1 MSRSPYD
8 REILRLAVPALGAL
22 AAEPVYV
29 LVDTAIVGHLGVA
42 PLAALAVA
50 GTLLTGAFTLFN
62 FLTYGTTAQVARFH
76 GAGDERTAS
85 ALGVQALWLASAIG
99 IVLLAA
105 AVLLARPAVE
115 LMGVTGHT
123 EDLAVLYMRIA
134 AIGLPFALIA
144 LAGQGY
150 LRGVSDLRTP
160 LRIVIAAN
168 AVNVVLELLFVYV
181 FDWGVKGSAWGTA
194 IAQAGMG
201 LAFARHLWAPA
212 WRPSLDRIRPLVRI
226 GGEIFVR
233 TAALYASFVVASAVL
248 ARVGTT
254 SLAAHQIAFQLW
266 TFLALILDAIAIAA
280 QVIVGRTLGAGD
292 AESAYDASK
301 RMLWWSLAL
310 GTVLGAMMLALT
322 SVLPHAFTG
331 DAGVIDRAEAIWPL
345 FALMQPL
352 AGVVFALDG
361 ILIGAGDTRYLM
373 WSMLIAGVG
382 VYVPIALAALHFDWG
397 IVGVWSGLIA
407 LLVARA
413 LALGWRFRSR
423 RWAVTGAPAPAPRPR
438 PGDGTPGVEAAR

>member
-1 MSRSPYD
+1 VRARLRRSPYD
-8 REILRLAVPALGAL
+8 RDILRLAVPALGAL
-22 AAEPVYV
+22 AAEPLYV

-76 GAGDERTAS
+76 GAGDQRTAA

-99 IVLLAA
+99 TVLLAA
-105 AVLLARPAVE
+105 AVVLARPAVE
-115 LMGVTGHT
+115 LMGVSGHT
-123 EDLAVLYMRIA
+123 ADLAVLYMRIA

-168 AVNVVLELLFVYV
+168 ALNVVLELLFVYG

-201 LAFARHLWAPA
+201 LAFARLLWARP
-212 WRPSLDRIRPLVRI
+212 WRPNLDRIRPLMRI

-248 ARVGTT
+248 ARIGTT

-280 QVIVGRTLGAGD
+280 QVIVGRALGAGD
-292 AESAYDASK
+292 ADSAYAASK
-301 RMLWWSLAL
+301 RMIWWSLAL
-310 GTVLGAMMLALT
+310 GSVLGAVMLALT
-322 SVLPHAFTG
+322 WVLPHAFTS
-331 DAGVIDRAEAIWPL
+331 DAGVIDRAQAIWPL

-373 WSMLIAGVG
+373 WSMLVAGVA
-382 VYVPIALAALHFDWG
+382 VYVPIALAALHYGWG
-397 IVGVWSGLIA
+397 IVGVWWGLIA
-407 LLVARA
+407 LLLARA
-413 LALGWRFRSR
+413 LALGWRFAGR
-423 RWAVTGAPAPAPRPR
+423 RWAVTGAPA
-438 PGDGTPGVEAAR
+438 

>member
-1 MSRSPYD
+1 VVAALRRSPYD

-22 AAEPVYV
+22 AAEPLYI

-62 FLTYGTTAQVARFH
+62 FLTYGTTAQVARYH
-76 GAGDERTAS
+76 GAGDTRTAE
-85 ALGVQALWLASAIG
+85 ALGVQALWLATAIG
-99 IVLLAA
+99 VLLLAA
-105 AVLLARPAVE
+105 AELLAEPAVH
-115 LMGVTGHT
+115 LMGATGHT

-150 LRGVSDLRTP
+150 LRGFSDLRTP
-160 LRIVIAAN
+160 LKIVIAAN
-168 AVNVVLELLFVYV
+168 LANIVLEVIFVYV

-201 LAFARHLWAPA
+201 IAFATYLWARP
-212 WRPSLDRIRPLVRI
+212 WRPNLERIRPLLRI

-233 TAALYASFVVASAVL
+233 TTALYASFVVASAVL
-248 ARVGTT
+248 ARIGTT

-266 TFLALILDAIAIAA
+266 TFLALILDAVAIAA
-280 QVIVGRTLGAGD
+280 QVIVGRMLGAGQAD
-292 AESAYDASK
+292 EAYAASA
-301 RMLWWSLAL
+301 RMIAWSVAL
-310 GTVLGAMMLALT
+310 GALLGAIMLALIG
-322 SVLPHAFTG
+322 VLPHAFTG
-331 DAGVIDRAEAIWPL
+331 DPGVIDRAEAAWPL

-352 AGVVFALDG
+352 AGLVFALDG
-361 ILIGAGDTRYLM
+361 ILIGASDTRFLM
-373 WSMLIAGVG
+373 WSMLVAGVG

-397 IVGVWSGLIA
+397 IVGVWCGLIA
-407 LLVARA
+407 LLLARA

-423 RWAVTGAPAPAPRPR
+423 RWAVTGAP
-438 PGDGTPGVEAAR
+438 G

>member
-1 MSRSPYD
+1 VRSSYD

-29 LVDTAIVGHLGVA
+29 LVDTAIVGHLPGVA
-42 PLAALAVA
+42 PLAALAIA

-76 GAGDERTAS
+76 GAGDERS
-85 ALGVQALWLASAIG
+85 AGLLGVQALWLASGIG
-99 IVLLAA
+99 VVLLVL
-105 AVLLARPAVE
+105 AVALARPAVA
-115 LMGVTGHT
+115 LMGGSGHT
-123 EDLAVLYMRIA
+123 AELAVLYMRIA

-160 LRIVIAAN
+160 LRIVILAN
-168 AVNVVLELLFVYV
+168 LANVLLEVVFVYG
-181 FDWGVKGSAWGTA
+181 FGWGVAGSAWGTA

-201 LAFARHLWAPA
+201 LAFAVLLWRASA
-212 WRPSLDRIRPLVRI
+212 AGGSRRPRLERIRPLARI
-226 GGEIFVR
+226 GREIFVR
-233 TAALYASFVVASAVL
+233 TAALYGSFVVASAVL
-248 ARVGTT
+248 ARIGSA

-266 TFLALILDAIAIAA
+266 TFLALVLDSVAIAG

-292 AESAYDASK
+292 VDAAVGASR
-301 RMLWWSLAL
+301 RMIGWSVAL
-310 GTVLGAMMLALT
+310 GAALGVVMLALT
-322 SVLPHAFTG
+322 WTLPHAFTG
-331 DAGVIDRAEAIWPL
+331 DAAVLDRAQAVWPL

-352 AGVVFALDG
+352 AGLVFALDG

-373 WSMLIAGVG
+373 WSMLLAGVG
-382 VYVPIALAALHFDWG
+382 VYVPIALAALEFHWG
-397 IVGVWSGLIA
+397 IVGVWCGLIA

-413 LALGWRFRSR
+413 LLLGARFAGR
-423 RWAVTGAPAPAPRPR
+423 RWAVTGAPAA
-438 PGDGTPGVEAAR
+438 G

>member
-1 MSRSPYD
+1 VRAQLKSSPYD

-22 AAEPVYV
+22 AAEPIYI

-42 PLAALAVA
+42 PLAALAIA

-62 FLTYGTTAQVARFH
+62 FLTYGTTAQVARFQ
-76 GAGDERTAS
+76 GAGDETTAR
-85 ALGVQALWLASAIG
+85 ALGVQALWLASTIG
-99 IVLLAA
+99 VLLLAA
-105 AVLLARPAVE
+105 AVALAEPAVE
-115 LMGVTGHT
+115 LMGADDRTA
-123 EDLAVLYMRIA
+123 DLAVQYMRIA

-150 LRGVSDLRTP
+150 LRGFSDLRTP
-160 LRIVIAAN
+160 LRIVIASNLAN
-168 AVNVVLELLFVYV
+168 IVLEVLFVYG

-201 LAFARHLWAPA
+201 LAFARHLWARP
-212 WRPSLDRIRPLVRI
+212 WRPNLDRIRPLLKI

-233 TAALYASFVVASAVL
+233 TTALYASFVVASAVL
-248 ARVGTT
+248 ARIGTT

-266 TFLALILDAIAIAA
+266 TFLALILDAVAIAA

-292 AESAYDASK
+292 AQAAYDASK
-301 RMLWWSLAL
+301 RMIGWSIAL
-310 GTVLGAMMLALT
+310 GAVLGAVMLALT
-322 SVLPHAFTG
+322 WTLPHVFTG
-331 DAGVIDRAEAIWPL
+331 DDAVIERAQAIWPL

-352 AGVVFALDG
+352 AGLVFALDG

-373 WSMLIAGVG
+373 WSMLVAGVF
-382 VYVPIALAALHFDWG
+382 VYVPIALAALHFGWG
-397 IVGVWSGLIA
+397 IVGVWWGLIA

-413 LALGWRFRSR
+413 IALGARFTSR
-423 RWAVTGAPAPAPRPR
+423 RWALVGAPA
-438 PGDGTPGVEAAR
+438 

>member
-1 MSRSPYD
+1 VRRSKYD

-22 AAEPVYV
+22 AAEPVYI

-42 PLAALAVA
+42 PLAALAIA

-76 GAGDERTAS
+76 GAGDERTA
-85 ALGVQALWLASAIG
+85 ALLGVQALWLASAIG
-99 IVLLAA
+99 VVLLVL
-105 AVLLARPAVE
+105 AVALARPAVE
-115 LMGVTGHT
+115 LMGATGHT
-123 EDLAVLYMRIA
+123 ADLAVLYMRIA

-168 AVNVVLELLFVYV
+168 VGNVVLEVVFVYG
-181 FDWGVKGSAWGTA
+181 FGWGVAGSAWGTA

-201 LAFARHLWAPA
+201 IAFARLLWLAA
-212 WRPSLDRIRPLVRI
+212 AAGTRRPMPERIRPLLRI

-233 TAALYASFVVASAVL
+233 TTALYASFVVASAVL
-248 ARVGTT
+248 ARIGTA

-266 TFLALILDAIAIAA
+266 TFLALVLDSVAIAG

-292 AESAYDASK
+292 AEAAYRASR
-301 RMLWWSLAL
+301 RMIGWSVAL
-310 GTVLGAMMLALT
+310 GAALGVLMLALT
-322 SVLPHAFTG
+322 WTLPHAFTD
-331 DAGVIDRAEAIWPL
+331 DAAVLDRAQAVWPL

-352 AGVVFALDG
+352 AGLVFALDG

-373 WSMLIAGVG
+373 WSMLVAGVG
-382 VYVPIALAALHFDWG
+382 VYVPIALAALEFHWG
-397 IVGVWSGLIA
+397 IVGVWCGLIA

-413 LALGWRFRSR
+413 VALGARFAGR
-423 RWAVTGAPAPAPRPR
+423 RWAVTGAPAA
-438 PGDGTPGVEAAR
+438 G